1 MNFIY
6 YQALQLAGC
15 YCISFS
21 NIFLKNQ
28 MLLQQQHEA
37 LK

>member
-6 YQALQLAGC
+6 YQVLQLAGC

-21 NIFLKNQ
+21 NIFFKTKSCCSNN
-28 MLLQQQHEA
+28 M
-37 LK
+37 KP